1 MVGDNKEVLFGEF
14 CPECEFVEK
23 FENEE
28 PCDECLEQFYNQDS
42 HKPVKFKEK
51 VEDKKKK

>member
-1 MVGDNKEVLFGEF
+1 MVGDNKEVLFGKF
-14 CPECEFVEK
+14 CPECEFAEK
-23 FENEE
+23 SENEE

-51 VEDKKKK
+51 SNGDKK